1 MTVLVCHVMFLP
13 SYKAM
18 LDLGKQK
25 MATPDERRAR
35 LLRAIEA
42 GEEAVMGNG
51 EGQRRMEDE
60 TEAGPGG
67 GWWDHLLGNFFGGD
81 EDAMFTDLRM
91 NKRVFRLVVSAV
103 DDIALARRGRRAFV
117 FSHEERIIFLH
128 VYLAFGIDVITM
140 LLTPRIR
147 TVCEI
152 HRIAKSTCEMYAARL
167 RGLFVVGRNE
177 WRRDTNNVGYVI
189 DCTVV
194 QVKRPGVGF
203 EEAKLWFSGKHHIY
217 CVKKEVVVNSRT
229 GTAAFV
235 STGRPGSVHDVT
247 VMRSDSAAINQL
259 VGRSTLLGDKGYR
272 GGESSVPMLFVVE
285 DETRRELRVQRTLV
299 ECFFGRLKNKYKAFG
314 RKWFLGVDMFD
325 GFFDCAC
332 ALTNADILV
341 NPLSVDD
348 QRHNQNIL
356 NSWQAEE
363 ADRRESRRRRN
374 EAYRRRVEAER
385 SALGEELFPDDET
398 QSLGSFLGPQFDN

>member
-1 MTVLVCHVMFLP
+1 MTVVVCHVMFLP
-13 SYKAM
+13 SYKPRV
-18 LDLGKQK
+18 DLGNQK
-25 MATPDERRAR
+25 MTTSDERRAR

-42 GEEAVMGNG
+42 GEEAARAT
-51 EGQRRMEDE
+51 EEQQRRDDVEI
-60 TEAGPGG
+60 GPGG
-67 GWWDHLLGNFFGGD
+67 GWWDHLLGHFFGGD

-91 NKRVFRLVVSAV
+91 NRRVFRLVVSAV

-117 FSHEERIIFLH
+117 FSHEERILFLH
-128 VYLAFGIDVITM
+128 VYLAFGVDVMAM

-152 HRIAKSTCEMYAARL
+152 HRIAKSTSEMYAERL
-167 RGLFVVGRNE
+167 KGLFVVGRNE
-177 WRRDTNNVGYVI
+177 WRRDANNVGYVI

-247 VMRSDSAAINQL
+247 VMRGDSEAINAL

-314 RKWFLGVDMFD
+314 RKWFLGVEAFD

-332 ALTNADILV
+332 ALTNADVLV
-341 NPLSVDD
+341 NPLSPAD
-348 QRHNQNIL
+348 QQHNQTIL
-356 NSWQAEE
+356 NLWQAEE
-363 ADRRESRRRRN
+363 AERRESRRVRN

-398 QSLGSFLGPQFDN
+398 QSLGSFLGPAFNN